1 MRYLM
6 SKYASI
12 SSRLRLLNPQG
23 LVNVIIAKTSFLFL
37 LTALLLFNTCERS
50 GAAEDD
56 FDAFYQKFHADSAYQ
71 MQHIQ
76 FPLPGVSAMSDEDPA
91 TFRWEADAWQPHR
104 LLDPQTTGFES
115 EFVHLGDD
123 LVIEKIINRKQG
135 IAMERRFS
143 KLGGNQWLL
152 IFYADAHRLDT
163 VG

>member
-6 SKYASI
+6 FKDFFTSKW
-12 SSRLRLLNPQG
+12 LRLLNLQG
-23 LVNVIIAKTSFLFL
+23 LVNVIITKTSLLFL
-37 LTALLLFNTCERS
+37 LTALLLFNCERP
-50 GAAEDD
+50 GDAADD

-143 KLGGNQWLL
+143 KLGGSQWLL